1 VRYGRPAFFKS
12 EPAPTVFLPLTLK
25 NLRQV
30 PSQGISVLVRARQG
44 VGFADLKR
52 ELEVIDSRLTMLNL
66 QTMREHLAQFDRAVE
81 YVLAIYTVVGLF
93 ALILACVGL
102 AGVSA
107 QAVVRRRKEIGIR
120 MALGAQRRQVL
131 RLVMKEGA
139 AMALIGSA
147 LGLAGAS
154 ILMRVVAAVSAPF
167 AQAIA
172 LSVTYP
178 LRILGAPLLLIALAA
193 VACYLPAR
201 RSATIDPLRALR
213 EE

>member
-1 VRYGRPAFFKS
+1 
-12 EPAPTVFLPLTLK
+12 
-25 NLRQV
+25 
-30 PSQGISVLVRARQG
+30 
-44 VGFADLKR
+44 
-52 ELEVIDSRLTMLNL
+52 
-66 QTMREHLAQFDRAVE
+66 MREHLAQFDRAVQ
-81 YVLAIYTVVGLF
+81 YATAIYTVNGLF

-147 LGLAGAS
+147 LGLAGAFG
-154 ILMRVVAAVSAPF
+154 LTRVLASVSAQF
-167 AQAIA
+167 AQTIA
-172 LSVTYP
+172 LSVTDP
-178 LRILGAPLLLIALAA
+178 LRILGAPSLLLTLAA
-193 VACYLPAR
+193 ISCYLPAR
-201 RSATIDPLRALR
+201 RSATIDPLKALR

>member
-1 VRYGRPAFFKS
+1 
-12 EPAPTVFLPLTLK
+12 
-25 NLRQV
+25 
-30 PSQGISVLVRARQG
+30 
-44 VGFADLKR
+44 
-52 ELEVIDSRLTMLNL
+52 M
-66 QTMREHLAQFDRAVE
+66 
-81 YVLAIYTVVGLF
+81 GLF

-147 LGLAGAS
+147 FGVAGAYG
-154 ILMRVVAAVSAPF
+154 LPRVLASASAQF
-167 AQAIA
+167 SQAIA
-172 LSVTYP
+172 LSVTDP

-193 VACYLPAR
+193 IACYFPAR
-201 RSATIDPLRALR
+201 RSATTDPTAAPRAELP
-213 EE
+213 

>member
-1 VRYGRPAFFKS
+1 MF
-12 EPAPTVFLPLTLK
+12 
-25 NLRQV
+25 
-30 PSQGISVLVRARQG
+30 
-44 VGFADLKR
+44 
-52 ELEVIDSRLTMLNL
+52 NL
-66 QTMREHLAQFDRAVE
+66 QTMREHLAQFDRAVQ
-81 YVLAIYTVVGLF
+81 YATAIYSVNGVF
-93 ALILACVGL
+93 ALILASVGL

-139 AMALIGSA
+139 AMALVGSV

-172 LSVTYP
+172 LSVTDP

>member
-1 VRYGRPAFFKS
+1 
-12 EPAPTVFLPLTLK
+12 
-25 NLRQV
+25 
-30 PSQGISVLVRARQG
+30 
-44 VGFADLKR
+44 
-52 ELEVIDSRLTMLNL
+52 
-66 QTMREHLAQFDRAVE
+66 
-81 YVLAIYTVVGLF
+81 
-93 ALILACVGL
+93 
-102 AGVSA
+102 
-107 QAVVRRRKEIGIR
+107 
-120 MALGAQRRQVL
+120 
-131 RLVMKEGA
+131 
-139 AMALIGSA
+139 

-172 LSVTYP
+172 LSVTDP